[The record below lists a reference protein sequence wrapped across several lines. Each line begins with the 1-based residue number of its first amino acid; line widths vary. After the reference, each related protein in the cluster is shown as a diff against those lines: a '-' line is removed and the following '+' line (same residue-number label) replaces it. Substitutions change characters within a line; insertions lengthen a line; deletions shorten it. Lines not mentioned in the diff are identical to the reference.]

1 MRSEG
6 LGIGAAHW
14 HCLVSTEVFFFP
26 EEIRLDKDWGSGG
39 RVVDD
44 DVD

>member
-1 MRSEG
+1 VKG
-6 LGIGAAHW
+6 LGSEQLIGAV
-14 HCLVSTEVFFFP
+14 LFRRKFFFFP